1 MTRPSSVSSEARI
14 PLGTPCPRLWPGET
28 FVVLGCGP
36 SLTLDDV
43 DHARNWDGTR
53 IIAIN
58 DSWQM
63 TFADVLYAADAEW
76 WKGIADVPDE
86 DLPPH
91 LFSIDPVCR
100 EHRPSLH
107 VLSYM
112 RGHALSF
119 NQTQLASGGH
129 SGHQAVNL
137 SVHLGA
143 AKIILLG
150 FDMQPNAAGEH
161 HYFGDRPDGR
171 HPTYASR
178 LPAFRSLKASLD
190 EIGIPIFNASRE
202 TAIDC
207 LPRLAL
213 ADALRA

>member
-1 MTRPSSVSSEARI
+1 M
-14 PLGTPCPRLWPGET
+14 
-28 FVVLGCGP
+28 VLGCGP
-36 SLTLDDV
+36 SLTVDDV
-43 DHARNWDGTR
+43 DVARDWPGVR

-58 DSWQM
+58 DSWQL
-63 TFADVLYAADAEW
+63 TLADALYAADAGW
-76 WKGIADVPDE
+76 WKGVSEVRDEELPD
-86 DLPPH
+86 H
-91 LFSIDPVCR
+91 LFSMDPVCL
-100 EHRPSLH
+100 EHRQSLH
-107 VLSYM
+107 VLNHL

-119 NQTQLASGGH
+119 DPHWLASGGH

-150 FDMQPNAAGEH
+150 FDMQPDAHGHH

-178 LPAFRSLKASLD
+178 LSAFVTLKAALD
-190 EIGIPIFNASRE
+190 EIGLPIINASRE